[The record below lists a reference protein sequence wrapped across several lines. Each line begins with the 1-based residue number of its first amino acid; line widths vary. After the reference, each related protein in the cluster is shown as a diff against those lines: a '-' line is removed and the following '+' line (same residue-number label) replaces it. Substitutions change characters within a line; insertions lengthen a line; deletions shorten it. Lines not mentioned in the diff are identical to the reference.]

1 MNLRAID
8 LNLLVV
14 LDALLDE
21 GHVSRAAA
29 RLGLSQPATSS
40 ALDRCRHLFGDPL
53 LVRGRGV
60 MRPTPKAETL
70 RAPLK
75 AMLAQL
81 AAVLDPPAV
90 DLRTIVQAVRIVM
103 ADHPA
108 TAIIG
113 PLHRRLQVTAPGID
127 LVVQPWAGAAAALD
141 LLARGAA
148 DLAVSVF
155 PVLDQ
160 DFRRRELLTERYVV
174 MMRRDHPAAAGFDLE
189 RWLAWPHILVSGRAE
204 TRGALDDAL
213 ARLGLDRR
221 IGLVIPSFLMV
232 PPLVAG
238 SDLIAMLPSRCL
250 PAGAERDFA
259 LFDPPIPVDGFPVHL
274 AWHVRRD
281 RDPAVRH
288 VADMIEQLMGTA
300 D

>member
-1 MNLRAID
+1 MNLRAVD

-53 LVRGRGV
+53 LERGRGV
-60 MRPTPKAETL
+60 MRPTPKAEAL
-70 RAPLK
+70 RGRLK
-75 AMLAQL
+75 ALLAQVE
-81 AAVLDPPAV
+81 AVLDPPVV
-90 DLRTIVQAVRIVM
+90 DLARISQVVRIVM

-108 TAIIG
+108 TAIVG
-113 PLHRRLQVTAPGID
+113 PLHDRLGQGAPGID
-127 LVVQPWAGAAAALD
+127 LVVQPWHGAAAALD

-155 PVLDQ
+155 PRLDPS
-160 DFRRRELLTERYVV
+160 FRRRDLLEERYVV
-174 MMRRDHPAAAGFDLE
+174 LMRHGHPAARRFDLD
-189 RWLAWPHILVSGRAE
+189 RWLAYPHILVSGRGD

-213 ARLGLDRR
+213 AREGRSRR
-221 IGLVIPSFLMV
+221 VGLVVPSFLMV

-250 PAGAERDFA
+250 PAGPGFA
-259 LFDPPIPVDGFPVHL
+259 VRDPPIPVEGFPLHL

-288 VADMIEQLMGTA
+288 VAGLIEDLLAG
-300 D
+300 

>member
-1 MNLRAID
+1 MNLRAVD

-53 LVRGRGV
+53 LLRGRGV
-60 MRPTPKAETL
+60 MRPTAKAESL
-70 RAPLK
+70 RAPIK
-75 AMLAQL
+75 AVLAQV

-90 DLRTIVQAVRIVM
+90 DLGTIVQAVRIVM

-108 TAIIG
+108 AAMIG
-113 PLHRRLQVTAPGID
+113 PLHDRLRATAPGID

-160 DFRRRELLTERYVV
+160 DFRRRELLMERYVV
-174 MMRRDHPAAAGFDLE
+174 MMRRGHPAAADFDLE
-189 RWLAWPHILVSGRAE
+189 RWLAWPHILVSGRGE

-213 ARLGLDRR
+213 ARLGLNRR
-221 IGLVIPSFLMV
+221 IALVIPSFLMV

-250 PAGAERDFA
+250 PPDALGQFA
-259 LFDPPIPVDGFPVHL
+259 VFDPPIPVDGFPVHL
-274 AWHVRRD
+274 AWHVRGD

-288 VADMIEQLMGTA
+288 VAGLIENLMGQA
-300 D
+300 